1 MKRQVQII
9 GLSYVGMAMMG
20 YVLNVLTQRIY
31 AYSGSFITMRLQCL
45 CAESL
50 LGQECGWFEESPA
63 QAPGAV
69 LALLT
74 ERAWKVSTLTG
85 QQLAT
90 NINAISSVLSGLLLG
105 LIFAWK
111 LALAMCLF
119 LPLFILTLYYGS
131 RVNSS
136 NRWLKEGDEQL
147 AAAQPGC

>member
-1 MKRQVQII
+1 MGAFYEPDKDEMKRQINLI
-9 GLSYVGMAMMG
+9 ALSYVGMSIVG
-20 YVLNVLTQRIY
+20 YMLNVITQRLY

-50 LGQECGWFEESPA
+50 LGQECGWFEESPV

-105 LIFAWK
+105 FIFAWK
-111 LALAMCLF
+111 LALSMCLF
-119 LPLFILTLYYGS
+119 VPLFNDGAVL
-131 RVNSS
+131 
-136 NRWLKEGDEQL
+136 WLEG
-147 AAAQPGC
+147 